1 VQVERQQNLPY
12 PKAVVVDLQ
21 SLDPE
26 TQGEEKEEEE
36 HSLS

>member
-1 VQVERQQNLPY
+1 VERQQNLPY
-12 PKAVVVDLQ
+12 PKAVVVDLH

-26 TQGEEKEEEE
+26 TQGEKKEEE